1 MDTYEKL
8 KAEVVRLRDKGRIRS
23 TPTAEERANWAY
35 GTTKIENDAVTLEM
49 AQAGVL
55 EADEAALEKGGKAQ

>member
-1 MDTYEKL
+1 MDNSYERL
-8 KAEVVRLRDKGRIRS
+8 KAEVVRLRDEGRIGS

-49 AQAGVL
+49 AVEAVE
-55 EADEAALEKGGKAQ
+55 EADKSS